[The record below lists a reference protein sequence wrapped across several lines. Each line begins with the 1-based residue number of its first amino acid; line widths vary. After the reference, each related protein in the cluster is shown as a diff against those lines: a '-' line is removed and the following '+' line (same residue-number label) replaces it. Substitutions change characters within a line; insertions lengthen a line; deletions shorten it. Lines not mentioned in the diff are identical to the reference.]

1 MKVHGITSSQKLPF
15 VKGLALVSFIIRDC
29 FFGKLVSTW
38 RGLVTNRWPPFWQN
52 KKNTFVFY
60 FKEDTISI
68 NHNWTNACG
77 IYKMWE
83 HLQSE
88 LSKVSWMISDKR
100 VRLTTGTINRELTW
114 KSQTETFLYG
124 WMSVV
129 SRTSKSF
136 RLHDLSRFAYIKVV
150 LPVNSVIVNK
160 LKSFPKKRVVLPA
173 LYKSKI
179 FCEDRW
185 TSLPTGSMSRIL
197 TVKL

>member
-29 FFGKLVSTW
+29 FIGKLVSTW

-114 KSQTETFLYG
+114 ESQTETFLYG

-160 LKSFPKKRVVLPA
+160 LKSFPKK
-173 LYKSKI
+173 KSFCLHFISRKYFAKI
-179 FCEDRW
+179 DEHHCPQGACLVF
-185 TSLPTGSMSRIL
+185 SP
-197 TVKL
+197 

>member
-1 MKVHGITSSQKLPF
+1 MKVRGNFKSQTSFCQRFGFSIIYNIKEN
-15 VKGLALVSFIIRDC
+15 VSLVNWWVPDVDLWPTDDLHF
-29 FFGKLVSTW
+29 
-38 RGLVTNRWPPFWQN
+38 NRI

-136 RLHDLSRFAYIKVV
+136 RLHDLSRFAHIKVV

-160 LKSFPKKRVVLPA
+160 LKSFH
-173 LYKSKI
+173 
-179 FCEDRW
+179 
-185 TSLPTGSMSRIL
+185 
-197 TVKL
+197 